1 MDSITKN
8 PDLQKIAEA
17 IFSNLTEEDDFL
29 KCQEVNS
36 FWKEILD
43 RPMFWVKKLVV
54 EKKITYES
62 YVKWTKLIRQKKPRI
77 TEVVIIK
84 KLYFD
89 LCKYIT
95 PNQTAFICE
104 KNWT

>member
-62 YVKWTKLIRQKKPRI
+62 YLEWTKYIQEKIMI
-77 TEVVIIK
+77 TEIPVLK
-84 KLYFD
+84 KVYFD
-89 LCKYIT
+89 LCKHIT